1 MKQSQPERKTGKVL
15 TRRQH
20 RQRERILAYLLL
32 TPTLIA
38 FAAFMFWPVIQ
49 TFQLSFYKWNMVS
62 PNKKFVGL
70 ANYTKLLQDEV
81 LHKVLA
87 NTLWYI
93 LLFIL
98 ICFVLP
104 YILSYL
110 LSFVVKKGAS
120 FFKVSFFIPSLI
132 SLVVEAIIMSWIFN
146 PLSGPLATITKA
158 FGKDFPIWSQTSGLV
173 IVVLTLITSWKIFG
187 YNVIV
192 LLAATASVPME
203 LIETAKIEKTPNWEI
218 FLRIVVPMSS
228 ATGIY
233 VFLITLVW
241 GMQWVF
247 TPINVL
253 TMGGPNNGS
262 SNIIFAVYKEAFTVF
277 QTGSA
282 SALAVL
288 TMAFFVVLLL
298 LEIRFVEKG
307 VYYEN

>member
-1 MKQSQPERKTGKVL
+1 MKKLLPGAGEPRVL
-15 TRRQH
+15 TKKQH
-20 RQRERILAYLLL
+20 RRRERLLAYLLL

-38 FAAFMFWPVIQ
+38 FGIFMFWPVIY
-49 TFQLSFYKWNMVS
+49 TFYLSFFKWNMVS
-62 PNKKFVGL
+62 PNKTFVGL
-70 ANYTKLLQDEV
+70 DNFAKILQDDV
-81 LHKVLA
+81 MHKVLA

-93 LLFIL
+93 ILFIL
-98 ICFVLP
+98 IDFVLP
-104 YILSYL
+104 YIISYL
-110 LSFVVKKGAS
+110 LSFVVKKGTS
-120 FFKVSFFIPSLI
+120 FFKVSLFVPSLI
-132 SLVVEAIIMSWIFN
+132 SLVVGAIIMSWIFN
-146 PLSGPLATITKA
+146 PLSGPLATVTKA
-158 FGKDFPIWSQTSGLV
+158 FGHDFPIWSQTSGLV
-173 IVVLTLITSWKIFG
+173 IVVLSLITSWKIFG

-192 LLAATASVPME
+192 LLAATAGVPME

-218 FLRIVVPMSS
+218 FLKIVVPMSS

-288 TMAFFVVLLL
+288 TMVFFVILLV
-298 LEIRFVEKG
+298 LEIKFVEKG